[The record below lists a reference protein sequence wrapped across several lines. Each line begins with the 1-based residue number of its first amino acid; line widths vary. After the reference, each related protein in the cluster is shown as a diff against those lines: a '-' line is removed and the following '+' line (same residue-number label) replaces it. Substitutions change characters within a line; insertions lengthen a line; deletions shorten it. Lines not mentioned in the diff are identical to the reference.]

1 MAHPY
6 MDGRLSVTQTN
17 AVITH
22 FYTAKAWIED
32 RAEDQLQQVAS
43 WPDHLQVAPPEV
55 AGADSEA
62 MVAQRWGIIITLNEL
77 NRTIRNNV

>member
-32 RAEDQLQQVAS
+32 RAEDQLQQVTS

-62 MVAQRWGIIITLNEL
+62 MVAQGWGIIITLNEL